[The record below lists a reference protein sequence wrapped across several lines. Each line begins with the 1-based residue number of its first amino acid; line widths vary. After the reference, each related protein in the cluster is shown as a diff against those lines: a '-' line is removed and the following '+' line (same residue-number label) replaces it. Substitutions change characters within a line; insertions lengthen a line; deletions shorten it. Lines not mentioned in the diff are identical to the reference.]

1 MSNGRGLFEVAV
13 EKMRTRHFAY
23 RRERAYLSWIRRYVK
38 FHKRRHPREMG
49 AAEIE
54 SFLSHLAVDSHASG
68 STQNQALQALF
79 FLYQRVLEALRL
91 RIKDLVLQRG
101 EIIVRDA
108 KGGKNRMTVLPT
120 SILLYTHV
128 LGKGAMGVKSPL
140 DRPIGA
146 I

>member
-13 EKMRTRHFAY
+13 EKMRTLHFAY
-23 RRERAYLSWIRRYVK
+23 RTERAYLSWIRRYVK

-54 SFLSHLAVDSHASG
+54 SFLSHLAVDSHVSA